1 MKSHQPLISIALCT
15 YNGERFLREQLDSL
29 VNQTYQNLEIIA
41 IDDCSTDNTLLIL
54 KEYENKFDFLN
65 VYQNPNNLGFRKN
78 FEKAISQCNGEFIAL
93 CDQDDIWRVDKLE
106 IQCKLINENVL
117 VYHDSELIDENGKAL
132 NKKVSDVMN
141 LYQGNQCHTFL
152 FENCVSGHSCLFS
165 KKLIPYILPFPTQIY
180 HDKWI
185 AFVAASQGNISF
197 SKEVLVYYRQHSN
210 SNTDLLRKKKQ
221 KGEDGRTKI
230 EKSLEEI
237 KIFKT
242 LLPHDPFIQKIH
254 NLFTNRVNQ
263 FLSLELFLVIFKNR
277 AVLYYCKKKSSI
289 SVFGYCLK
297 YLWGYRLKK

>member
-1 MKSHQPLISIALCT
+1 VKSNQPLISIALCT

-117 VYHDSELIDENGKAL
+117 VYHDSELIDENGTAL

-152 FENCVSGHSCLFS
+152 FENCVSGHSCLLS
-165 KKLIPYILPFPTQIY
+165 KKLIPYILPFPPQIY

-185 AFVAASQGNISF
+185 AFVAASQGNISC
-197 SKEVLVYYRQHSN
+197 SKEVLVYYRQHSDA
-210 SNTDLLRKKKQ
+210 NTDLLRKKKQ

-230 EKSLEEI
+230 ERSLEEI
-237 KIFKT
+237 KIFKA
-242 LLPHDPFIQKIH
+242 LLPHDPFIQKLH
-254 NLFTNRVNQ
+254 NLFKNRVNQ

-277 AVLYYCKKKSSI
+277 SVLYYCKKKSSL

-297 YLWGYRLKK
+297 YLWGYQLKK